1 MRVLINLGLVAVLC
15 SSLAS
20 CGKSEAPVATIK
32 SRGFSCDLQSSGAA
46 SNDASNKAFQC
57 AYNSLKSAGKL
68 AAGGL
73 VTDVANIIDGVKQ
86 VYEGS
91 YAAGE
96 LYTDLNEF
104 ISSGGKLPI
113 DFAKDS
119 QKAFDTAKG
128 EFEKTDFGKDLSRRA
143 MYRCLDGSYKSVK
156 DLLSLGGMA
165 STLSRNTQGSGTLKF
180 SDLQALS
187 SLSFS
192 GIKSILDRMNTL
204 SECTQW
210 LNGSRTRGLIQLSK
224 GVKQI
229 ASSLDIVSTVARC
242 GVDLARG
249 GYVLYSN
256 SACLVEDIQNYYNT
270 REREEKAKVDYINNP
285 KGGFQPLSEKDATDS
300 SYSRCMNIYGMWLA
314 KQSFAGYFTRSSV
327 CSDLCAS
334 ANGQKTY
341 YENSRKIF
349 TREDDYGY
357 CLMKQ
362 KIPGSRSQVESC
374 ISYCC
379 SQEGGC
385 VKAANQKVGFR

>member
-1 MRVLINLGLVAVLC
+1 MRVLIKMGFVAILCSALVA
-15 SSLAS
+15 
-20 CGKSEAPVATIK
+20 CGKADAPVSAIK
-32 SRGFSCDLQSSGAA
+32 STGFSCDLQSSGAA
-46 SNDASNKAFQC
+46 SNEASKKAFQC

-73 VTDVANIIDGVKQ
+73 VTDVANVVDGIKQ

-104 ISSGGKLPI
+104 IKNGGKLPEGI
-113 DFAKDS
+113 AKDA
-119 QKAFDTAKG
+119 QKTLDTAKG
-128 EFEKTDFGKDLSRRA
+128 QFEKTDFGKELSRKA

-180 SDLQALS
+180 SDLQSLS

-192 GIKSILDRMNTL
+192 GIKAILDRMNTL

-256 SACLVEDIQNYYNT
+256 SACLVEDIQNYYKT

-285 KGGFQPLSEKDATDS
+285 KGDFQPLSENDAANP

-314 KQSFAGYFTRSSV
+314 KQSFAGYLTRSGA
-327 CSDLCAS
+327 CSDLCVS

-385 VKAANQKVGFR
+385 VKAANEKAGFR